1 MSNRDIFLAILVPC
15 VLGFGFVIAKPA
27 MESFPPILLNGLRWS
42 LSGLIMCY
50 FFPFPKKFIKQMF
63 VISIIGGTIQYSLSF
78 YGLKILDGASATL
91 FVQAEIPFGIL
102 IAYFLLGE
110 KVPLKNIIGLIIA
123 FVGIAIL
130 SGNPNL
136 EGKMLGVLLVLS
148 GAFLWSL
155 AQVFAK
161 DVSEKIGGL
170 ALTAWLGIFSGPQC
184 IIASY
189 FIEGNTFDFIT
200 NATTQAWII
209 VIYLAV
215 GMNVIGYSCWY
226 SVLSRNPVNNVMSV
240 LLLFPITG
248 LLTSIFILGETP
260 NTYAYFGGAII
271 ISGVA
276 MILINK
282 RSKNIKNKLSN
293 VINPT

>member
-1 MSNRDIFLAILVPC
+1 MC
-15 VLGFGFVIAKPA
+15 LGFGFVDSKASY
-27 MESFPPILLNGLRWS
+27 ESFPPILLNGLRWS

-170 ALTAWLGIFSGPQC
+170 ALTAWLGIFSGH
-184 IIASY
+184 
-189 FIEGNTFDFIT
+189 
-200 NATTQAWII
+200 
-209 VIYLAV
+209 
-215 GMNVIGYSCWY
+215 NV
-226 SVLSRNPVNNVMSV
+226 
-240 LLLFPITG
+240 
-248 LLTSIFILGETP
+248 
-260 NTYAYFGGAII
+260 
-271 ISGVA
+271 
-276 MILINK
+276 
-282 RSKNIKNKLSN
+282 
-293 VINPT
+293 

>member
-1 MSNRDIFLAILVPC
+1 MSRKDLALALLVPSL
-15 VLGFGFVIAKPA
+15 LGFGFVIAKPA
-27 MESFPPILLNGLRWS
+27 MDSFPPILLNGLRWT
-42 LSGLIMCY
+42 LSGLLMCY
-50 FFPFPKKFIKQMF
+50 FFPFPKNFIKQMF
-63 VISIIGGTIQYSLSF
+63 AISIIGGSVQYSLSF
-78 YGLKILDGASATL
+78 YGLNILDGASATL

-123 FVGIAIL
+123 FIGIAIL

-136 EGKMLGVLLVLS
+136 EGKLIGVILILS

-189 FIEGNTFDFIT
+189 FIEGNSLNYIY
-200 NATTQAWII
+200 NATTEAWII
-209 VIYLAV
+209 VIYLAI

-248 LLTSIFILGETP
+248 LLTSIFILNETP

-282 RSKNIKNKLSN
+282 KEINKIK
-293 VINPT
+293 I

>member
-1 MSNRDIFLAILVPC
+1 MSIRDTLLALLVPI

-27 MESFPPILLNGLRWS
+27 MESFPPLLLNGLRWS
-42 LSGLIMCY
+42 LSGLIMFY
-50 FFPFPKKFIKQMF
+50 FFPFPKNFLKQMIFISF
-63 VISIIGGTIQYSLSF
+63 VGCTLQ
-78 YGLKILDGASATL
+78 YGLSYSGLNIIDGTSATL

-102 IAYFLLGE
+102 IAFLLLGE
-110 KVPLKNIIGLIIA
+110 RPPLKNIIGLVIA
-123 FVGIAIL
+123 FIGIYIL
-130 SGNPNL
+130 AGNPNL
-136 EGKMLGVLLVLS
+136 NGKMIGVIFILS
-148 GAFLWSL
+148 AAFLWSF
-155 AQVFAK
+155 AQVLAK

-170 ALTAWLGIFSGPQC
+170 ALTAWLGVFAGPQC

-189 FIEGNTFDFIT
+189 FIEGNTLDYIF
-200 NATTQAWII
+200 NASKEAWII

-248 LLTSIFILGETP
+248 LLTSIFILKETP
-260 NTYAYFGGAII
+260 NAYAYVGGAII

-282 RSKNIKNKLSN
+282 RIKNH
-293 VINPT
+293 P

>member
-1 MSNRDIFLAILVPC
+1 MTPRDTFLALLVPI

-27 MESFPPILLNGLRWS
+27 MESFPPLLLNGLRWS
-42 LSGLIMCY
+42 SSGLIMFY
-50 FFPFPKKFIKQMF
+50 FFPFPKKIFKKLIIISF
-63 VISIIGGTIQYSLSF
+63 VGCTLQ
-78 YGLKILDGASATL
+78 YGLSYSGLNIIDGTSATL

-102 IAYFLLGE
+102 IAFLLLGE
-110 KVPLKNIIGLIIA
+110 RPPLKNIIGLIIA
-123 FVGIAIL
+123 FIGIFIL

-136 EGKMLGVLLVLS
+136 DGKMLGVIFILFA
-148 GAFLWSL
+148 AFLWSF
-155 AQVFAK
+155 AQVLAK

-170 ALTAWLGIFSGPQC
+170 ALTAWLGVFAGPQC

-189 FIEGNTFDFIT
+189 FIEGNTLDYIF
-200 NATTQAWII
+200 NATTEAWII
-209 VIYLAV
+209 VIYLAI

-248 LLTSIFILGETP
+248 LLTSIFILKESP
-260 NTYAYFGGAII
+260 NAYAYVGGAII

-276 MILINK
+276 LILINK
-282 RSKNIKNKLSN
+282 KLKNH
-293 VINPT
+293 T

>member
-1 MSNRDIFLAILVPC
+1 MSPRDLFLAILVPC

-42 LSGLIMCY
+42 LSGLLMCY
-50 FFPFPKKFIKQMF
+50 FFPFPKNFIKQMF
-63 VISIIGGTIQYSLSF
+63 LISIIGGSVQYSLSF
-78 YGLKILDGASATL
+78 YGLKIIDGASATL

-110 KVPLKNIIGLIIA
+110 KVPLKNIIGLLIA
-123 FVGIAIL
+123 FSGIGIL

-136 EGKMLGVLLVLS
+136 EGKFAGIILILS
-148 GAFLWSL
+148 GAFLWSF

-161 DVSEKIGGL
+161 DVSKKIGAL
-170 ALTAWLGIFSGPQC
+170 RLTAWLGIFSGPQC

-189 FIEGNTFDFIT
+189 FIEGNTIDYIY
-200 NATTQAWII
+200 NASSKAWII

-226 SVLSRNPVNNVMSV
+226 SVLSRHPVNNVMSV
-240 LLLFPITG
+240 LLLFPVQV
-248 LLTSIFILGETP
+248 
-260 NTYAYFGGAII
+260 Y
-271 ISGVA
+271 
-276 MILINK
+276 
-282 RSKNIKNKLSN
+282 
-293 VINPT
+293 

>member
-1 MSNRDIFLAILVPC
+1 MSHKDIFLAILVPC

-42 LSGLIMCY
+42 LSGLLMCY
-50 FFPFPKKFIKQMF
+50 FFPFPRNFIKQMF
-63 VISIIGGTIQYSLSF
+63 AISIIGGSIQYSLSF
-78 YGLKILDGASATL
+78 YGLKMLDGASATL

-110 KVPLKNIIGLIIA
+110 KVPLKNIIGLIVA

-136 EGKMLGVLLVLS
+136 EGKMIGVILILS

-189 FIEGNTFDFIT
+189 FSEGNTLSYIN
-200 NATTQAWII
+200 NATSEAWII

-248 LLTSIFILGETP
+248 LLTSIFILNETP

-282 RSKNIKNKLSN
+282 KKIKK
-293 VINPT
+293 I

>member
-1 MSNRDIFLAILVPC
+1 MSHKDLFLAMLVPC

-42 LSGLIMCY
+42 LSGILMFY
-50 FFPFPKKFIKQMF
+50 FFPFPKNFIKQMLI
-63 VISIIGGTIQYSLSF
+63 ISFIGCTVQYSLSF

-123 FVGIAIL
+123 FIGIVIL

-136 EGKMLGVLLVLS
+136 EGKLIGVILILS

-189 FIEGNTFDFIT
+189 FIEGNTFDYIFK
-200 NATTQAWII
+200 ATSEAWII

-248 LLTSIFILGETP
+248 LLTSIFVLNETP

-282 RSKNIKNKLSN
+282 RSKNH
-293 VINPT
+293 T

>member
-189 FIEGNTFDFIT
+189 FIEGNTFDFIR

-282 RSKNIKNKLSN
+282 RSKNIKN
-293 VINPT
+293 

>member
-1 MSNRDIFLAILVPC
+1 MSLRDTFLALLVPI

-27 MESFPPILLNGLRWS
+27 MESFPPLLLNGLRWS
-42 LSGLIMCY
+42 LSGLIMFY
-50 FFPFPKKFIKQMF
+50 FFPFPKKFFKQMIIISF
-63 VISIIGGTIQYSLSF
+63 VGCTLQ
-78 YGLKILDGASATL
+78 YGLSYSGLNIIDGTSATL

-102 IAYFLLGE
+102 IAFFLLGE
-110 KVPLKNIIGLIIA
+110 RPPLKNIIGLIIA
-123 FVGIAIL
+123 FIGIFIL

-136 EGKMLGVLLVLS
+136 DGKMLGVIFILFA
-148 GAFLWSL
+148 AFLWSF
-155 AQVFAK
+155 AQVIAK

-170 ALTAWLGIFSGPQC
+170 ALTAWLGIFAGPQC

-189 FIEGNTFDFIT
+189 FIEGNTLDFVF
-200 NATTQAWII
+200 NATTEAWII
-209 VIYLAV
+209 VVYLAV

-248 LLTSIFILGETP
+248 LLTSIFILKENP
-260 NTYAYFGGAII
+260 NVYAYVGGAII
-271 ISGVA
+271 ISGVS

-282 RSKNIKNKLSN
+282 RIKNHN
-293 VINPT
+293 

>member
-1 MSNRDIFLAILVPC
+1 MLIIS
-15 VLGFGFVIAKPA
+15 FV
-27 MESFPPILLNGLRWS
+27 G
-42 LSGLIMCY
+42 CT
-50 FFPFPKKFIKQMF
+50 
-63 VISIIGGTIQYSLSF
+63 VQYSLSF
-78 YGLKILDGASATL
+78 YGLRILDGASATL

-110 KVPLKNIIGLIIA
+110 KPPIKNIIGLIIA
-123 FVGIAIL
+123 FIGIAIL

-136 EGKMLGVLLVLS
+136 EGKLIGVVFILS

-155 AQVFAK
+155 AQVLAK

-170 ALTAWLGIFSGPQC
+170 ALTAWLGIFAGPQAL
-184 IIASY
+184 IASY
-189 FIEGNTFDFIT
+189 LIEGNTFEYIY
-200 NATTQAWII
+200 NATHKAWMIL
-209 VIYLAV
+209 IYLGI

-240 LLLFPITG
+240 LLLFPVTG
-248 LLTSIFILGETP
+248 LLTSIFILNETP

-271 ISGVA
+271 ISGVS

-282 RSKNIKNKLSN
+282 KSKIIK
-293 VINPT
+293 

>member
-1 MSNRDIFLAILVPC
+1 MSLRDNFLALLVP
-15 VLGFGFVIAKPA
+15 VLLGFGFVIAKPA

-42 LSGLIMCY
+42 LSGLLMCY
-50 FFPFPKKFIKQMF
+50 FFPFPKNFIKQMF
-63 VISIIGGTIQYSLSF
+63 AISIIGGSVQYSLSY
-78 YGLKILDGASATL
+78 YGLRILDGASATL

-102 IAYFLLGE
+102 IAYILLGE
-110 KVPLKNIIGLIIA
+110 KTSFKNIIGLIIS
-123 FVGIAIL
+123 FLGIAIL

-136 EGKMLGVLLVLS
+136 EGKLIGVFLILS

-155 AQVFAK
+155 AQVLAK

-170 ALTAWLGIFSGPQC
+170 ALTAWLGIFTGPQC
-184 IIASY
+184 LFASY
-189 FIEGNTFDFIT
+189 LIEGNTLDYIY
-200 NATTQAWII
+200 NATPKAWMI

-248 LLTSIFILGETP
+248 LLTSIFVLHETP
-260 NTYAYFGGAII
+260 NIYAYIGGGII
-271 ISGVA
+271 IMGVS

-282 RSKNIKNKLSN
+282 KLKN
-293 VINPT
+293 

>member
-1 MSNRDIFLAILVPC
+1 MSHKDLFLAMLVPC

-42 LSGLIMCY
+42 LSGILMFY
-50 FFPFPKKFIKQMF
+50 FFPFPKNFIKQMF
-63 VISIIGGTIQYSLSF
+63 IISFIGCTVQYSLSF
-78 YGLKILDGASATL
+78 YGLRILDGASATL

-123 FVGIAIL
+123 FIGIAIL

-136 EGKMLGVLLVLS
+136 EGKLIGVILILS

-170 ALTAWLGIFSGPQC
+170 RLTAWLGIFSGPQC

-189 FIEGNTFDFIT
+189 FIEGNTLDYIFK
-200 NATTQAWII
+200 ATSEAWII

-248 LLTSIFILGETP
+248 LLTSIFILNETP

-282 RSKNIKNKLSN
+282 RLKHNS
-293 VINPT
+293 

>member
-1 MSNRDIFLAILVPC
+1 MSHKDIFLAILVPC

-42 LSGLIMCY
+42 LSGLLMCY
-50 FFPFPKKFIKQMF
+50 FFPFPRNFIKQMF
-63 VISIIGGTIQYSLSF
+63 AISIIGGSIQYSLSF
-78 YGLKILDGASATL
+78 YGLKMLDGASATL

-110 KVPLKNIIGLIIA
+110 KVPLKNIIGLIVA

-136 EGKMLGVLLVLS
+136 EGKMIGVILILS

-189 FIEGNTFDFIT
+189 FIEGNTLDYIK
-200 NATTQAWII
+200 NATSEAWII

-248 LLTSIFILGETP
+248 LLTSIFILKETP

-282 RSKNIKNKLSN
+282 KK
-293 VINPT
+293 INN

>member
-110 KVPLKNIIGLIIA
+110 KIPLKNIIGLIIA

-282 RSKNIKNKLSN
+282 RSKNINN
-293 VINPT
+293 

>member
-1 MSNRDIFLAILVPC
+1 MSPRDTLLALFVPI

-27 MESFPPILLNGLRWS
+27 MESFPPLLLNGLRWS
-42 LSGLIMCY
+42 LSGFIMFY
-50 FFPFPKKFIKQMF
+50 FFPFPKKLFKKMIIISF
-63 VISIIGGTIQYSLSF
+63 VGCTLQ
-78 YGLKILDGASATL
+78 YGLSYSGLNIIDGTSATL

-102 IAYFLLGE
+102 IAFLLLGE
-110 KVPLKNIIGLIIA
+110 RPPLKNIIGLIIA
-123 FVGIAIL
+123 FIGIFIL

-136 EGKMLGVLLVLS
+136 DGKMIGVIFILFAAL
-148 GAFLWSL
+148 LWSF
-155 AQVFAK
+155 AQVLAK
-161 DVSEKIGGL
+161 DVSKKIGGL
-170 ALTAWLGIFSGPQC
+170 ALTAWLGVFAGPQC

-189 FIEGNTFDFIT
+189 FIEGNTLDYIS
-200 NATTQAWII
+200 NATTEAWII

-215 GMNVIGYSCWY
+215 GMNLIGYSCWY

-248 LLTSIFILGETP
+248 LLTSIFILKETP
-260 NTYAYFGGAII
+260 NAYAYVGGAII

-282 RSKNIKNKLSN
+282 KSKNI
-293 VINPT
+293 TR

>member
-1 MSNRDIFLAILVPC
+1 MSNKDIFLAILVPC

-189 FIEGNTFDFIT
+189 FIEGNTFDLIT

-282 RSKNIKNKLSN
+282 RSKNIKN
-293 VINPT
+293 

>member
-50 FFPFPKKFIKQMF
+50 FFPFPKKLIKQMF

-123 FVGIAIL
+123 FIGIAIL

-170 ALTAWLGIFSGPQC
+170 ALTAWLGLFSGPQC

-248 LLTSIFILGETP
+248 LLTSIFILGEAP

-282 RSKNIKNKLSN
+282 RSKNIKN
-293 VINPT
+293 

>member
-1 MSNRDIFLAILVPC
+1 MSHKDLFLAMLVPC

-42 LSGLIMCY
+42 LSGILMFY
-50 FFPFPKKFIKQMF
+50 FFPFPKNFIKQMF
-63 VISIIGGTIQYSLSF
+63 IISFIGCTVQYSLSF
-78 YGLKILDGASATL
+78 YGLRILDGASATL

-123 FVGIAIL
+123 FIGIAIL

-136 EGKMLGVLLVLS
+136 EGKLIGVILILS

-170 ALTAWLGIFSGPQC
+170 RLTAWLGIFSGPQC

-189 FIEGNTFDFIT
+189 FIEGNTLDYIFK
-200 NATTQAWII
+200 ATSEAWII

-248 LLTSIFILGETP
+248 LLTSIFVLNETP

-282 RSKNIKNKLSN
+282 KS
-293 VINPT
+293 

>member
-136 EGKMLGVLLVLS
+136 EGKMLGVLLILS

-248 LLTSIFILGETP
+248 LLTSIFVLGETP

-282 RSKNIKNKLSN
+282 RSNENITNQ
-293 VINPT
+293 

>member
-1 MSNRDIFLAILVPC
+1 MSLRDTFLALLVPI

-27 MESFPPILLNGLRWS
+27 MESFPPLLLNGLRWS
-42 LSGLIMCY
+42 LSGLIMFY
-50 FFPFPKKFIKQMF
+50 FFPFPKKFFKQMIIISF
-63 VISIIGGTIQYSLSF
+63 VGCTLQ
-78 YGLKILDGASATL
+78 YGLSYSGLNIIDGTSATL

-102 IAYFLLGE
+102 IAFFLLGE
-110 KVPLKNIIGLIIA
+110 KPPLKNIIGLIIA
-123 FVGIAIL
+123 FIGIFIL

-136 EGKMLGVLLVLS
+136 DGKMIGVIFILFA
-148 GAFLWSL
+148 AFLWSF
-155 AQVFAK
+155 AQVLAK

-170 ALTAWLGIFSGPQC
+170 ALTAWLGIFAGPQA
-184 IIASY
+184 IIASF
-189 FIEGNTFDFIT
+189 FIEGNTLEFIY
-200 NATTQAWII
+200 NATTEAWMIL
-209 VIYLAV
+209 IYLGI

-248 LLTSIFILGETP
+248 LLTSIFILNETP
-260 NTYAYFGGAII
+260 NTYAYIGGAII

-282 RSKNIKNKLSN
+282 RKIFHKNI
-293 VINPT
+293 

>member
-1 MSNRDIFLAILVPC
+1 MSNKDLFLAILVPC

-42 LSGLIMCY
+42 LSGLLMCY

-63 VISIIGGTIQYSLSF
+63 FISIIGGSVQYSLSF

-110 KVPLKNIIGLIIA
+110 KVPLKNIIGLFVA
-123 FVGIAIL
+123 FIGIAIL

-136 EGKMLGVLLVLS
+136 EGKIMGVILILS

-189 FIEGNTFDFIT
+189 FIEGNTLDYIY
-200 NATTQAWII
+200 NATSQAWII

-248 LLTSIFILGETP
+248 LLTSIFILNETP

-282 RSKNIKNKLSN
+282 KEVKKK
-293 VINPT
+293 

>member
-1 MSNRDIFLAILVPC
+1 MSRRDILLALLVPC
-15 VLGFGFVIAKPA
+15 MLGFGFVMAKPA

-42 LSGLIMCY
+42 LSGLLMCY
-50 FFPFPKKFIKQMF
+50 FFPFPKNYIKQMLA
-63 VISIIGGTIQYSLSF
+63 ISIIGGSIQYSLSF

-110 KVPLKNIIGLIIA
+110 RAPVKNIIGLIIA

-136 EGKMLGVLLVLS
+136 EGKLIGVGLILS

-155 AQVFAK
+155 AQVIAK
-161 DVSEKIGGL
+161 EVSEKIGGL
-170 ALTAWLGIFSGPQC
+170 ALTAWLGIFAGPQC
-184 IIASY
+184 LLASY
-189 FIEGNTFDFIT
+189 LIEGNTFDYIY
-200 NATTQAWII
+200 NATPKSWMIL
-209 VIYLAV
+209 IYLAV

-240 LLLFPITG
+240 LLLFPVTG
-248 LLTSIFILGETP
+248 LLTSIFILNETP

-282 RSKNIKNKLSN
+282 KSKVNIS
-293 VINPT
+293 

>member
-1 MSNRDIFLAILVPC
+1 MSRKDILLALLVPC
-15 VLGFGFVIAKPA
+15 LLGFGFVIAKPA

-42 LSGLIMCY
+42 LSGLLMCY

-63 VISIIGGTIQYSLSF
+63 AISIIGGSIQYSLSF
-78 YGLKILDGASATL
+78 YGLNILDGASATL

-110 KVPLKNIIGLIIA
+110 RAPLKNIIGLIIA
-123 FVGIAIL
+123 FIGIVIL

-136 EGKMLGVLLVLS
+136 DGKLLGVVLILS

-184 IIASY
+184 LIASY
-189 FIEGNTFDFIT
+189 FIEGNTLDYIS
-200 NATTQAWII
+200 NATSEAWII

-240 LLLFPITG
+240 LLLFPVTG
-248 LLTSIFILGETP
+248 LLTSIFILNETP

-282 RSKNIKNKLSN
+282 KSDKNFNNK
-293 VINPT
+293 

>member
-123 FVGIAIL
+123 FIGIAIL

-200 NATTQAWII
+200 NATTQAWFI

-282 RSKNIKNKLSN
+282 RSKNIKN
-293 VINPT
+293 

>member
-1 MSNRDIFLAILVPC
+1 MSRKDILLALLVPC
-15 VLGFGFVIAKPA
+15 LLGFGFVIAKPA
-27 MESFPPILLNGLRWS
+27 MDSFPPILLNGLRWS
-42 LSGLIMCY
+42 LSGLLMCY
-50 FFPFPKKFIKQMF
+50 FFPFPKNFIKQMF
-63 VISIIGGTIQYSLSF
+63 AISIIGGSVQYSLSF
-78 YGLKILDGASATL
+78 YGLRILDGASATL

-110 KVPLKNIIGLIIA
+110 KAPIKNIIGLIIA
-123 FVGIAIL
+123 FVGIIIL
-130 SGNPNL
+130 SGNPSL
-136 EGKMLGVLLVLS
+136 EGKFIGVALILS

-170 ALTAWLGIFSGPQC
+170 ALTAWLGVFSGPQC
-184 IIASY
+184 LIASY
-189 FIEGNTFDFIT
+189 LIEGNTLHYIF
-200 NATTQAWII
+200 NATPNAWLI
-209 VIYLAV
+209 VVYLAV

-248 LLTSIFILGETP
+248 LLTSIFVLNETP
-260 NTYAYFGGAII
+260 NTYAYIGGAII
-271 ISGVA
+271 IFGVA

-282 RSKNIKNKLSN
+282 KTNKQN
-293 VINPT
+293 QK

>member
-1 MSNRDIFLAILVPC
+1 MSNKDIFLAILVPC

-282 RSKNIKNKLSN
+282 RSNKNITNQ
-293 VINPT
+293 

>member
-1 MSNRDIFLAILVPC
+1 MQK
-15 VLGFGFVIAKPA
+15 VI
-27 MESFPPILLNGLRWS
+27 
-42 LSGLIMCY
+42 
-50 FFPFPKKFIKQMF
+50 
-63 VISIIGGTIQYSLSF
+63 
-78 YGLKILDGASATL
+78 KILFKDKIL
-91 FVQAEIPFGIL
+91 FIAIGIMLFIGYLSLKKIDNIPIHL
-102 IAYFLLGE
+102 SHSDKIYHAIAYFLLGE
-110 KVPLKNIIGLIIA
+110 KTSIKNIIGLIIA
-123 FVGIAIL
+123 FIGIAIL

-136 EGKMLGVLLVLS
+136 EGKLIGVVLILS

-189 FIEGNTFDFIT
+189 FIEGNTFDYIF
-200 NATTQAWII
+200 NATTEAWII

-240 LLLFPITG
+240 LLLFPVTG
-248 LLTSIFILGETP
+248 LLTSIFILNETP

-276 MILINK
+276 LILINK
-282 RSKNIKNKLSN
+282 KTSKKLKN
-293 VINPT
+293 T